1 MNTFLQDS
9 STAGL
14 VLRTVLH
21 HGVAFRDQIAE
32 ATGLSAATVG
42 RQVTALAR
50 CGLLRERPDCTRSGH
65 VGRPSIPVEVD
76 DRRLSAGAVHIGRL
90 VTTVALT
97 DLRGRVLGIAH
108 LPTRGSDR
116 DLVTAAARRLVGL
129 QAGIGDRVL
138 VTAAVVAP
146 WEALDRSPV
155 VAGRTL
161 RDVTTLP
168 TATADHVAAVAA
180 ADLLSSP
187 DHAQGTTA
195 YVYARETVGVAS
207 VHDGVVPSGGRR
219 TGSVTHL
226 PTTSDAPCS
235 CGSRGCLGAT
245 VAAIGPAAHA
255 AGIVSRPDVE
265 LVHAAALAGDPTAHD
280 LLMTRADHLGRAVAI
295 IRDLLDPH
303 RVVLAGQAFTAY
315 PPAAS
320 VVLEAFRRTTSLG
333 PVPITLSRFG
343 AEVQAAAAGAI
354 ALGPVY
360 RDPVAALDRHERLV
374 QRSRNTRRPRPN
386 GAAVSR
392 TSTPAARLQPA

>member
-1 MNTFLQDS
+1 MKTFQQDS

-21 HGVAFRDQIAE
+21 HGVAFRDQIADS
-32 ATGLSAATVG
+32 TGLSAATVG

-50 CGLLRERPDCTRSGH
+50 RGLLRERPDCTRSGH

-116 DLVTAAARRLVGL
+116 DLATVAARRLVGL
-129 QAGIGDRVL
+129 RAGIGDRTL

-146 WEALDRSPV
+146 WEALDRSPM
-155 VAGRTL
+155 VAGRAL
-161 RDVTTLP
+161 RDVTALP

-187 DHAQGTTA
+187 EHAQGTTV
-195 YVYARETVGVAS
+195 YVYARETVGVAT
-207 VHDGVVPSGGRR
+207 VHDGAVPSGGRR

-255 AGIVSRPDVE
+255 AGIVTRPDVE
-265 LVHAAALAGDPTAHD
+265 LVHAAGLSGDATAHA
-280 LLMTRADHLGRAVAI
+280 LLMARADHLGRAVAI
-295 IRDLLDPH
+295 VRDLLDPN

-315 PPAAS
+315 PPAAP
-320 VVLEAFRRTTSLG
+320 VVLDAFRRTTGLG
-333 PVPITLSRFG
+333 PVPISLSRFG

-354 ALGPVY
+354 ALGPLY
-360 RDPVAALDRHERLV
+360 RDPIAALDRYERLA
-374 QRSRNTRRPRPN
+374 QRSLGTRRSRPT
-386 GAAVSR
+386 GPTAAR
-392 TSTPAARLQPA
+392 AGGTDARLQTA